1 VTNTS
6 EIKIMF
12 FLHKT
17 GESGYKAIR
26 EGIIPTDITTHL
38 RQSPEEVLGVLVNMK
53 NTGMIDADEPILYMK
68 RVVG

>member
-1 VTNTS
+1 MKTA

-26 EGIIPTDITTHL
+26 EGILPTDITTHL
-38 RQSPEEVLGVLVNMK
+38 MPSPEEVLEVLVNMK
-53 NTGMIDADEPILYMK
+53 NAGMISADDPILYMK
-68 RVVG
+68 EVVG